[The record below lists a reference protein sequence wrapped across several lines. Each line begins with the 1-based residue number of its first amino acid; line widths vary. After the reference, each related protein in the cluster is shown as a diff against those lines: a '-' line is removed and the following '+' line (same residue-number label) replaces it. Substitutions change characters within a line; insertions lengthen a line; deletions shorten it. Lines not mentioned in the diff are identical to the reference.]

1 MNSKK
6 IRRFGAW
13 AIAFLVLLYVGY
25 QFYTVQ
31 NKGVRT
37 ETAMYAT
44 VSDTLQAKGFA
55 IRRETVVQEGF
66 NGVLNYRVADG
77 ERVAQGG
84 AIADVF
90 AGESDAAARNRIS
103 QLDREIRNLEAL
115 TDSDDHYV
123 SNPAFIGNQIYTSLE
138 SILNEFRNGNYTR
151 LSALKEDLLTSL
163 NRKQL
168 LTGEEKSEDFEE
180 RLSLLREERNRL
192 EASAGER
199 IDTIFSPEAGYFV
212 SVTDGMEYAVDMERV
227 LALTP
232 SEVTKLQNA
241 AQEGGSAAGAAA
253 PIGKVSGEFNWY
265 LACVFSEEEMG
276 RFEGVT
282 EVYLDIPFAST
293 EQIPAVIAARN
304 LDPVTGETAVIF
316 ECSYMDGGIALLRN
330 EGVQITLRSYSGV
343 LVKTEALHFADVE
356 RTLYDEEGNE
366 TGTQVEK
373 NVKGV
378 YVEYGG
384 RLKFVQVFTEK
395 TVNGHAICKTQLS
408 DEEQAALVTD
418 STIQLYDEVVTE
430 GTDLY
435 DGKLVR

>member
-6 IRRFGAW
+6 IRKLGAW

-25 QFYTVQ
+25 QFYAVQ

-55 IRRETVVQEGF
+55 IRRETTVREAY

-103 QLDREIRNLEAL
+103 QLDREIKNLEAL

-123 SNPAFIGNQIYTSLE
+123 SNPSFIGTQIYTSLE
-138 SILNEFRNGNYTR
+138 MILNEFRNGNYSRIST
-151 LSALKEDLLTSL
+151 LKEDLLTSL

-168 LTGEEKSEDFEE
+168 LTGEEKSEDFEA
-180 RLSLLREERNRL
+180 RLSLLREERDRL
-192 EASAGER
+192 AASAGER
-199 IDTIFSPEAGYFV
+199 IDTIFAPQAGYFV
-212 SVTDGMEYAVDMERV
+212 SVTDGMESSVDMERV
-227 LALTP
+227 LSLTP
-232 SEVTKLQNA
+232 SEVTRLQNMA
-241 AQEGGSAAGAAA
+241 SAGVSAGANA
-253 PIGKVSGEFNWY
+253 PIGKVCGEFNWY

-276 RFEGVT
+276 KFEGVT

-304 LDPVTGETAVIF
+304 PDPITGETAVIF
-316 ECSYMDGGIALLRN
+316 QCSYMDGGIALLRD

-356 RTLYDEEGNE
+356 RTLYDDEGNE

-395 TVNGHAICKTQLS
+395 TINGHAICKIQLS
-408 DEEQAALVTD
+408 EEEQAALVTD